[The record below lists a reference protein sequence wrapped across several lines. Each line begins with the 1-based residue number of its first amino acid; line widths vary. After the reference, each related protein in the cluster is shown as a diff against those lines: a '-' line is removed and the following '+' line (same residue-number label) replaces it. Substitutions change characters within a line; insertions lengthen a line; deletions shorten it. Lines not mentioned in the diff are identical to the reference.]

1 MCLATHQALD
11 FPVYLLVIRLTLRLT
26 LLVPQNI
33 LTDLFINNFY
43 ILPDTILKPHTL
55 KLFLLLALVVL
66 SACDTQP
73 SKPDAGPTD
82 ATKPVTE
89 KQATLTEEAE
99 RLLSLAEDSDTDEEQ
114 FRYRA
119 LAAHLYIEADKIAL
133 AQLQLDILIQKQ
145 QQQPATDETS
155 ARIEKATISL
165 LTAAIAIA
173 KEDAKLASE
182 VISDTRPVTREQQIR
197 YYELKADLDFLSGK
211 YMYVVDRRVQ
221 LDGYLTDEKA
231 RSANNRKI
239 WAALS
244 NLSTTQLNNQR
255 SKNATI
261 NGWLDLARVIRSGQ
275 QNISKLEDDLLD
287 WGTRHPSHPVN
298 ESFLPE
304 LINIYQANISERKQI
319 AVILPMQGDLS
330 QVTENIKNGILSA
343 YFYDV
348 NTAVKPEIR
357 FYDSSD
363 KELSFRQVYQ
373 QAIDDGATNIIG
385 PLDKV
390 IINQLAQQQ
399 ELDVPVLTLNYSEKA
414 FNTTDNLF
422 QFGLS
427 PEDEAH
433 QVAELAFKQ
442 NKKYAA
448 VFYPDSDWGKRLSQA
463 FTEKY
468 TQLGGHVISQADYAT
483 DTNDYRRPIRAL
495 FNLDQS
501 SIRHR
506 KVENTIGKKAI
517 SESYRR
523 QDIDMIFLAATPR
536 SARSI
541 MPSFKFHHASDLPVY
556 SSSHVYTGKI
566 DKELDRDLNGLV
578 FCDMPWVLQNN
589 SSSLSKVFIKNWPQQ
604 VSFTRLFA
612 LGVDAYHLVYNLDY
626 LENRDFAFYD
636 GLTGNIQLDENNRIT
651 RKLLW
656 ARFEKGKPVYFEP
669 TVLDNTVSKQITA
682 GEQEDTSTTN

>member
-1 MCLATHQALD
+1 MSPALRQAFDCL
-11 FPVYLLVIRLTLRLT
+11 VYLLVIRLTLRLT
-26 LLVPQNI
+26 LIVLQNI
-33 LTDLFINNFY
+33 LTVLLIKIIYY
-43 ILPDTILKPHTL
+43 ILSDTILKPHTL
-55 KLFLLLALVVL
+55 KLFLLLALVAL

-73 SKPDAGPTD
+73 LKPGAEPTVE
-82 ATKPVTE
+82 TKPITE

-99 RLLSLAEDSDTDEEQ
+99 RLLSLAEDSDTDAEQ

-119 LAAHLYIEADKIAL
+119 LAAHLYVEAGKIDL
-133 AQLQLDILIQKQ
+133 AQAQLDILIQKQ
-145 QQQPATDETS
+145 EQRPAADETS
-155 ARIEKATISL
+155 ASIETATVSL
-165 LTAAIAIA
+165 LTTAIAIA
-173 KEDAKLASE
+173 NKDAELAGQ
-182 VISDTRPVTREQQIR
+182 VISEIKPVTREQQIR
-197 YYELKADLDFLSGK
+197 FYELKADLDFLSGK
-211 YMYVVDRRVQ
+211 YMYAVDRRVQ
-221 LDGYLTDEKA
+221 LDSYMTDEKA
-231 RSANNRKI
+231 KDANNRKI

-244 NLSTTQLNNQR
+244 HLTTAQLNTQR
-255 SKNATI
+255 SNNETI

-298 ESFLPE
+298 ESFLSE
-304 LINIYQANISERKQI
+304 LLNIYQANISDRKQI

-330 QVTENIKNGILSA
+330 QVTESIKNGILSA
-343 YFYDV
+343 YYLDV
-348 NTAVKPEIR
+348 NTAIKPDIR

-363 KELSFRQVYQ
+363 KELSFRQLYD
-373 QAIDDGATNIIG
+373 QAIDNGATNIIG

-399 ELDVPVLTLNYSEKA
+399 ELDVPVLTLNYSGNT
-414 FNTTDNLF
+414 FNTTANLF

-427 PEDEAH
+427 PEDEAR

-442 NKKYAA
+442 NKKRAA
-448 VFYPDSDWGKRLSQA
+448 IFYPDSDWGKRLSQA
-463 FTEKY
+463 FAEHY
-468 TQLGGHVISQADYAT
+468 TLLGGHVINQADYAT

-517 SESYRR
+517 SEAHRR

-541 MPSFKFHHASDLPVY
+541 MPSFKFHRASDLPVY
-556 SSSHVYTGKI
+556 STSHVYTGSI

-589 SSSLSKVFIKNWPQQ
+589 SPLANAFTKNWPQQ
-604 VSFTRLFA
+604 GNFTRLFA
-612 LGVDAYHLVYNLDY
+612 LGIDAYHLIYNLDY

-636 GLTGNIQLDENNRIT
+636 GQTGNIQLDESNRIT
-651 RKLLW
+651 RRLLW
-656 ARFEKGKPVYFEP
+656 AKFKSGKPVYFEP
-669 TVLDNTVSKQITA
+669 AVSEAMSKQTA
-682 GEQEDTSTTN
+682 TGKQEDTSTTN